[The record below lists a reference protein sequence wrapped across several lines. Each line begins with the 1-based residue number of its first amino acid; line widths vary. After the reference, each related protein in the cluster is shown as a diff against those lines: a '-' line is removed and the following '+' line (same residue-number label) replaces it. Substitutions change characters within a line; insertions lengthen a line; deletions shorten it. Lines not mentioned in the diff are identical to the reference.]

1 MTAFL
6 RVPLLGKLLGANLLI
21 VLGAVVEQQLLPGT
35 SVSLRLSGTLLIS
48 FAATAVLV
56 WLALRPIA
64 QLEATADRV
73 SAGDFKARVPSSP
86 IADRSVAR
94 LAATLNRLLD
104 RVEADRTRIEYLA
117 GRSVRARDIERE
129 SVARELRDSL
139 AQVASGIALGLASVQ
154 QRIADPDVDRQIEST
169 RALLDDLTEQ
179 MRGVAEA
186 LHPGTIGEFGLGNA
200 LRSLA
205 RILSRRATVIVEV
218 KAQDDLDLSPAVAGA
233 LYRVA
238 DEALRNVV
246 QHAQATSAGVV
257 LAADASQVRLEIED
271 DGRGFDVRSS
281 DPLQAGLGLFSA
293 NAVLALAGGELQI
306 SAAPRK
312 GTRVTARIPRSAATG
327 NTWRATSSV

>member
-21 VLGAVVEQQLLPGT
+21 VLGAVVEPYVLPAM
-35 SVSLRLSGTLLIS
+35 SASLRLSATLLIS

-73 SAGDFKARVPSSP
+73 SGGDFKARVPASP
-86 IADRSVAR
+86 IADRDVAR

-104 RVEADRTRIEYLA
+104 RVESDRARIEYLA
-117 GRSVRARDIERE
+117 GRAVRARDIERE

-139 AQVASGIALGLASVQ
+139 AQMVSGIALGLASVQ

-169 RALLDDLTEQ
+169 RVLLDDLTEQ
-179 MRGVAEA
+179 MRSVAEA

-200 LRSLA
+200 LKALA
-205 RILSRRATVIVEV
+205 RIFSRRSNVIVDVE
-218 KAQDDLDLSPAVAGA
+218 AHADLDWPPAVAGA

-246 QHAQATSAGVV
+246 QHSQAASARVA
-257 LAADASQVRLEIED
+257 LAADASHVRLDIED
-271 DGRGFDVRSS
+271 DGRGFDVQSR
-281 DPLQAGLGLFSA
+281 DPLHAGLGLFSA
-293 NAVLALAGGELQI
+293 SALLALAGGELQI
-306 SAAPRK
+306 SAAPGRGK
-312 GTRVTARIPRSAATG
+312 RVTARITRPATPG
-327 NTWRATSSV
+327 RTWRATSSE